1 MDGCREHY
9 ERFLEKQSF
18 KSTEKL
24 LAGLK
29 SGQRILLVG
38 RDEAFVARAR
48 DKGLEIF
55 TTEPETLSRF
65 RGDHFHRVIIAHRLE
80 CIEAPGALLSAATC
94 LLGERGKL
102 SILMLCHGEK
112 NRLTDRLLEIA
123 GSRIKPHQAFTVEE
137 VMWLLDE
144 MGLFVDRNEVL
155 HTTYPVQLYLETSR
169 EYDSNQAIE
178 IA

>member
-1 MDGCREHY
+1 MDGCRENY

-24 LAGLK
+24 LSGLK
-29 SGQRILLVG
+29 PGQRILLIG
-38 RDEAFVARAR
+38 RDESFLSRAHE
-48 DKGLEIF
+48 KGLEILS
-55 TTEPETLSRF
+55 TEPETLSRF
-65 RGDHFHRVIIAHRLE
+65 RGESFQRVIIAHRLE
-80 CIEAPGALLSAATC
+80 CIEAPGALLSAARG
-94 LLGERGKL
+94 LLTERGKL

-112 NRLTDRLLEIA
+112 NSLSDRLLGIA
-123 GSRIKPHQAFTVEE
+123 GSRAKPHHAFTVEE

-155 HTTYPVQLYLETSR
+155 HTTYPVQLYLETSA
-169 EYDSNQAIE
+169 EYDSNQTIE

>member
-24 LAGLK
+24 LAGVK
-29 SGQRILLVG
+29 SGQRILLIG
-38 RDEAFVARAR
+38 RDPGFVSRAQ
-48 DKGLEIF
+48 DKGLEIYS
-55 TTEPETLSRF
+55 TEPETLSHY
-65 RGDHFHRVIIAHRLE
+65 RGQTFQRVIIAHRLE
-80 CIEAPGALLSAATC
+80 CIEAPGALLSAAKG
-94 LLGERGKL
+94 LLAERGKL

-112 NRLTDRLLEIA
+112 NRLTDRLMGIA
-123 GSRIKPHQAFTVEE
+123 GNRIKPHHAFTVEE